1 LFTKSVEL
9 RHCSDVP
16 GAKTIASGKLI
27 QRNNSYG
34 SQTRPQESHRKARYE
49 SPGQESPGQE
59 SPGCEGARR
68 KGACQEKEVTRIFA
82 LSPAGVVSP

>member
-59 SPGCEGARR
+59 SPGR